1 MKWFDRVIL
10 IKFNQFFIFLSWLTF
25 GRAAVNPFGSDDTDI
40 DIKHLLVTHVQVIL
54 WIVLRF
60 LKSYL

>member
-54 WIVLRF
+54 
-60 LKSYL
+60 